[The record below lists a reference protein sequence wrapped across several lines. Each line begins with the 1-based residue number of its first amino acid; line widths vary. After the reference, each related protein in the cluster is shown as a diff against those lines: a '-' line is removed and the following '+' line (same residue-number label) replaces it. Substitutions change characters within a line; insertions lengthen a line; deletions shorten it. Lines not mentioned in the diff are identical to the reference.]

1 MKGTPGSAAT
11 TGLGGGGGGCDSVA
25 PAALAAAGNEARGS
39 RSGADGGCFGA
50 CFAESGKAQKAAA
63 QARRKVAKK
72 SKSRKVHTT
81 VSFHRPKTQIR
92 ARKPAYPRKSVPS
105 MERLDQFQVLKH
117 PLTTESAMK
126 KIEENNTLVFI
137 VDVRADK
144 AKIRRAV
151 KEMYDIQCK
160 KINTLVR
167 PTGDK
172 KAFVKLAADHD
183 ALDVANKIGII

>member
-1 MKGTPGSAAT
+1 MA
-11 TGLGGGGGGCDSVA
+11 
-25 PAALAAAGNEARGS
+25 
-39 RSGADGGCFGA
+39 
-50 CFAESGKAQKAAA
+50 AESGKAQKAAA

-92 ARKPAYPRKSVPS
+92 ARKPAYPRKSVPA